1 MPILYPYTSTT
12 AKEGARGY
20 VLVYVVVMVVIV
32 VFGIMILFSPSVP
45 VSPEFA
51 LPTMPSVFATPAME
65 WPIP

>member
-1 MPILYPYTSTT
+1 MY
-12 AKEGARGY
+12 A
-20 VLVYVVVMVVIV
+20 VVYVWVMIIILVLSI
-32 VFGIMILFSPSVP
+32 IILFSPATP